1 MGNNLDEIVDDIRS
15 KSDYDSIVLGV
26 AADLYIHKNKL
37 FVLEKKDYWGN
48 NIKSTKI
55 SYQNVG
61 GAVEEKETFMEALRR
76 EVKEELDAEI
86 NILDS
91 EKSLLISSEGETKNI
106 DFDCENSP
114 IMISSEIHQGKP
126 GRPDAEGKWHL
137 IGVMFKAE
145 LITDFTPSSE
155 ISGTLELDKNM
166 LESKKEFKYSSIKGK
181 NGAEVL
187 ENYSIPENSVF
198 YPKFSA
204 KRQIEYLS

>member
-1 MGNNLDEIVDDIRS
+1 MTNNLAEVVEDIRS
-15 KSDYDSIVLGV
+15 KCNYESLVLGV
-26 AADLYIHKNKL
+26 AADLYLDKNKL
-37 FVLEKKDYWGN
+37 FVLEKEDYWEKTGDS
-48 NIKSTKI
+48 IRI

-61 GAVEEKETFMEALRR
+61 GAVEENETFKEALRR
-76 EVKEELDAEI
+76 EVKEELNAEI

-91 EKSLLISSEGETKNI
+91 EKTLLVSAEGQTQNI
-106 DFDCENSP
+106 GIDCEESP

-126 GRPDAEGKWHL
+126 GRPEAEGKWHL

-187 ENYSIPENSVF
+187 ENFSIPENTVF